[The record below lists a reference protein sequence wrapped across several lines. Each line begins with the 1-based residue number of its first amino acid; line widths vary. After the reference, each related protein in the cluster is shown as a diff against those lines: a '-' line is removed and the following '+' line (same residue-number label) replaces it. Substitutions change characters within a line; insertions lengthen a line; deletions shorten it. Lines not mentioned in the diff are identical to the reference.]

1 MPLCEDQFLRPYA
14 FYLSVCKVIKF
25 EPIRTKLVA
34 GVLHFDG
41 ARHFIAWRLRL
52 RTSARRAVFPI
63 KGQNATLVINSW
75 LQSLFEGVSAE
86 KKKKKH
92 HNIWDLLIFV
102 VNKYCVRGAT
112 HLLSLLT
119 APKLLH
125 LIKNKQRFTWT
136 EQNTQLLL
144 LFFIYSLCDC
154 ELPGLQSSSFGEV
167 VSVRKTCE
175 NMAITEVL
183 QIPQIRLD
191 TWQSVLL
198 QLLTLF
204 PPKAWHDIDLLKNIY
219 IFFYTL
225 IWISN

>member
-75 LQSLFEGVSAE
+75 LQSLFEGVSAG
-86 KKKKKH
+86 KKRKKKKH

-102 VNKYCVRGAT
+102 VNKYCVRGAK

-144 LFFIYSLCDC
+144 L
-154 ELPGLQSSSFGEV
+154 
-167 VSVRKTCE
+167 
-175 NMAITEVL
+175 
-183 QIPQIRLD
+183 
-191 TWQSVLL
+191 LL
-198 QLLTLF
+198 FL
-204 PPKAWHDIDLLKNIY
+204 Y
-219 IFFYTL
+219 IACV
-225 IWISN
+225 IVN